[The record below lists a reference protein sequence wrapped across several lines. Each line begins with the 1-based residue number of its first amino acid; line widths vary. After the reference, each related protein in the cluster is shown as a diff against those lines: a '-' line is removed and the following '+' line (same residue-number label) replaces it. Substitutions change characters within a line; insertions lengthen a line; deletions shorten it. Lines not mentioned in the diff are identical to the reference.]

1 MATLRVSPARVGL
14 DGLVTLALSLLVILL
29 TAGLTLLLVFLRVRD
44 LARHATCPGRA
55 DCLLVLGVQLEDGR
69 PGRDYR
75 RRLLRALQL
84 ARRNPQARIWVLG
97 GQTSASGPSEAAA
110 GAAWLHEHGL
120 AATRIRCEDQSR
132 HTLENLRHARDL
144 IARDPGGCDGE
155 LVLITS
161 RFHLARAVGL
171 ARGLGLSVRPCPAE
185 RCGRAG
191 ARRPGVLLREAVLL
205 HWYHTGRRFARLI
218 RHRGMLER
226 IS

>member
-1 MATLRVSPARVGL
+1 MAALWVSPARVGW
-14 DGLVTLALSLLVILL
+14 DGLATLALSLLVILL
-29 TAGLTLLLVFLRVRD
+29 TGGATLLLVFLQVRH
-44 LARHATCPGRA
+44 LARHATCPECA
-55 DCLLVLGVQLEDGR
+55 DCLLVLGVRLEDGR

-84 ARRNPQARIWVLG
+84 ARRNPQARIWILG

-110 GAAWLHEHGL
+110 GAVWLREHGV
-120 AATRIRCEDQSR
+120 AETRICCEDQSR

-144 IARDPGGCDGE
+144 MAGDPGGCDGE

-171 ARGLGLSVRPCPAE
+171 ARGLGLLVRPCPAE

-191 ARRPGVLLREAVLL
+191 TCRPGVLVREAVLL
-205 HWYHTGRRFARLI
+205 HWYHTGLRFARLI